1 MRRDVF
7 QAISDPTRRA
17 IITLIAS
24 RSITLNSVTG
34 EFDISRQA
42 IAKHVKILTEC
53 GLVVIHSQG
62 KERLCEA
69 RLDRLYEVSEWL
81 EPLRQ
86 EWDHRYDKLDSLLI
100 EFKRKKKSTKRI

>member
-17 IITLIAS
+17 IISLIAGN
-24 RSITLNSVTG
+24 SITLNGVT
-34 EFDISRQA
+34 EKFNISRQA

-53 GLVVIHSQG
+53 GLIVIHSQG
-62 KERLCEA
+62 RERLCEA
-69 RLDRLYEVSEWL
+69 RLERLNEVSDWL

-86 EWDHRYDKLDSLLI
+86 SWEHRFNKLDGLLI
-100 EFKRKKKSTKRI
+100 DFERKKKSTKKL